1 MPDKYAYYYP
11 EGPGYLFISYLG
23 EGHQGCACLVRSVAD
38 GRLCVRKSS
47 SLWQRGAADLNR
59 EISNSITHPNIPHC
73 AGWPSD
79 DALGIHGDIPRHDSV
94 ATYWQFKNGGDLK
107 GLNRLYRDAGKSLPD
122 VLQLK
127 VLAQV
132 LDAVMHLSKNHIAHR
147 DILPC
152 NIFVHW
158 PDNVGPPQL
167 PDFSLGDL
175 GRSHQY
181 DEGLFG
187 CKVAPDEETWQ
198 RIACN
203 ELAGDLG
210 SVGSVFRKPPAG
222 SLPQPVET
230 ACSPFIAEVS
240 QDLMQAARQLR
251 LSFDLSRCHKTVAD
265 ILTRIQN
272 TLEAYVAE
280 EHLGSEDII
289 RAPSLPFTTPL
300 TYAQPAG
307 IERAE
312 YAPPGPWQIVA
323 VDALTFEKKTIFPY
337 VYRGHC
343 STVSKSQGWDA
354 VGEEEVRECSGLWFG
369 RRSSSKSGGSSGRDG
384 SGSGSGSDAS
394 GRRGA
399 KGPGRSM
406 VTWSSRGSEESY
418 YGSAR
423 SYN

>member
-1 MPDKYAYYYP
+1 MLDKYAYYYP

-38 GRLCVRKSS
+38 GQLYVRKSS

-59 EISNSITHPNIPHC
+59 EISNSLIHPNIPRC
-73 AGWPSD
+73 VDWPSA
-79 DALGIHGDIPRHDSV
+79 DALGVHGDIPRYDSV

-122 VLQLK
+122 ALQLK
-127 VLAQV
+127 ALAQV
-132 LDAVMHLSKNHIAHR
+132 LEAVLHLSTNYISHR

-158 PDNVGPPQL
+158 LASPNNNAGRPLL

-181 DEGLFG
+181 DEYLFNR
-187 CKVAPDEETWQ
+187 KVAPEEETWQ

-210 SVGSVFRKPPAG
+210 SVGSLFRKPPAG
-222 SLPQPVET
+222 SLPQPVES

-240 QDLMQAARQLR
+240 QGLMQAARQLR
-251 LSFDLSRCHKTVAD
+251 LSFDLARCHKTVEG

-272 TLEAYVAE
+272 TLDAYISEVPLAN
-280 EHLGSEDII
+280 EDII
-289 RAPSLPFTTPL
+289 RPPSLPFTTPL
-300 TYAQPAG
+300 TYAQPAE
-307 IERAE
+307 IEHAE
-312 YAPPGPWQIVA
+312 YGPPGPWQIAA
-323 VDALTFEKKTIFPY
+323 VDALTFEKKAIFPG
-337 VYRGHC
+337 VYRGQC
-343 STVSKSQGWDA
+343 STVNKSHGWDA
-354 VGEEEVRECSGLWFG
+354 VGEEEVRECSGLWLG
-369 RRSSSKSGGSSGRDG
+369 LRSSSNSGGSSSSYG
-384 SGSGSGSDAS
+384 SSSAS
-394 GRRGA
+394 
-399 KGPGRSM
+399 GPGRPM
-406 VTWSSRGSEESY
+406 VTCTRGSALSRDSEESC